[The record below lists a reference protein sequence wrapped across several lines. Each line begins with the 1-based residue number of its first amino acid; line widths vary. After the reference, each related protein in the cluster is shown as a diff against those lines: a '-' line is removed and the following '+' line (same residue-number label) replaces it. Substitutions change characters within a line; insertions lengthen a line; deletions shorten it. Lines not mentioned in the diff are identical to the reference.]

1 MDQFVFS
8 KTNLDPEDDL
18 HESDDASASS
28 EPLSAPPYEHV
39 NATRTDT
46 TTDTPDEPSEH
57 EPDLRARL
65 ENMSERARAM
75 IRKHPLRAVGGAF
88 TVGVAVGSLTPGF
101 LARRVIGASICILT
115 DIAVDKLIPR
125 LH

>member
-8 KTNLDPEDDL
+8 KTNLDAEDDL
-18 HESDDASASS
+18 HDSDDASASS

-46 TTDTPDEPSEH
+46 PDEPSEP

-101 LARRVIGASICILT
+101 LARRVIGASIGILT